1 MKQHLGYDRKIA
13 IVGATGNVG
22 RLTLQLLLQRG
33 VIPKE
38 SIITFAS
45 AASAGQA
52 LEILDTS
59 FVLQELKE
67 DALAQASLWG
77 FNTEAE
83 VSQQWVHKILSVGGR
98 VADSSSYYRQDS
110 KVPLIVGPVNLA
122 DAKDAKLCA
131 LANCISSPLMCVLK
145 PLMPL
150 GIKVLR
156 ISTFQSTSGAGRRA
170 MKGFLQE
177 TKLFMGAMSGCLES
191 AKALG
196 SMEFYLGR
204 PIAFNVLPYVGGFDD
219 KGYCS
224 EENKILSEIQK
235 VLDGKLKIS
244 VTTVR
249 VPVLVGHCSDFTI
262 QFEEDVDLNQV
273 RSLLEGDSFLKVS
286 DDIVTPQEVVGK
298 DQVFISR
305 LRAVKGFSEEIKM
318 WVASD
323 NLRRGAALD
332 TVEVLEYF
340 WKQY

>member
-1 MKQHLGYDRKIA
+1 MKQYLGCDRKIA

-33 VIPKE
+33 VVPKE

-45 AASAGQA
+45 AASAGQT
-52 LEILDTS
+52 LEILGTS

-67 DALAQASLWG
+67 DTLAQASLWG

-83 VSQQWVHKILSVGGR
+83 VSQQWVPKILSVGGR
-98 VADSSSYYRQDS
+98 VADSSSYYRQDP

-122 DAKDAKLCA
+122 DAKDARLCA

-156 ISTFQSTSGAGRRA
+156 ISTFQSTSGAGKRA
-170 MKGFLQE
+170 MEGFLQE
-177 TKLFMGAMSGCLES
+177 TKLFMGAMDGCVES

-196 SMEFYLGR
+196 SMPFYLGR
-204 PIAFNVLPYVGGFDD
+204 PIAFNVLPQVGEFDAQ
-219 KGYCS
+219 GYCS

-262 QFEEDVDLNQV
+262 QFQEDVGLNQV
-273 RSLLEGDSFLKVS
+273 RSLLEGNSFLKVS
-286 DDIVTPQEVVGK
+286 DDIVAPQEVVGK
-298 DQVFISR
+298 EQVFISR
-305 LRAVKGFSEEIKM
+305 LRTVKGFSEEIKM

-332 TVEVLEYF
+332 TVEVLEYL